1 MIGINI
7 KTFNVH
13 QKYSLLGDNL
23 KNKKPEDPDFSN
35 QFILAEFADP
45 NPSALILPFRA
56 FGYDLKTAIAD
67 LIDNSIKA
75 GAKNIWIGF
84 HWDGDASEI
93 SILDDGTGM
102 DKEDLVKAMRPGSF
116 DATEERDPD
125 DLGRFG
131 LGLKTASFSQC
142 RTLIV
147 ITKKQKNDTN
157 IRAWD
162 IDEIIKN
169 NKWRLVIPKIDTSNE
184 IFQSFKNLN
193 AGTLILWRKM
203 DRVTGEMSTD
213 SKNDLKIF
221 HDMID
226 VVEEHIS
233 MTFHRFMEGKGC
245 IHFFV
250 NNREIEPWD
259 PFLQNHPAT
268 QDVTIEDWPMN
279 KEIIRVEPF
288 ILPHHSKL
296 DKKTHEKAAGPKG
309 WNSQQGFYIYRNK
322 RLLVSGS
329 WLNLGLKKEEHYKL
343 ARILVDIP
351 NSLDSEWQIDVKK
364 AVARPPNSIKSE
376 IARIAAVARTRAA
389 DIYRHRGTEISR
401 SVSSPNIY
409 IWEKILKRD
418 RVYYRINRKHP
429 LFEEVRENNSK
440 CLAEFDALIRAVEE
454 TVPVPLIVMTNSEKP
469 DSAAIPFEDSS
480 VEEVETQIDT
490 VMKILI
496 KTGHSQEKVIAM
508 VFLMEEFRNFPD
520 IIKKVAEKNGLK
532 DHGADNERS

>member
-1 MIGINI
+1 MTTLIDKRSDTPN
-7 KTFNVH
+7 N
-13 QKYSLLGDNL
+13 SD
-23 KNKKPEDPDFSN
+23 
-35 QFILAEFADP
+35 QFTLAEFADP

-67 LIDNSIKA
+67 LLDNSIKA
-75 GAKNIWIGF
+75 GAKNIWVGF
-84 HWDGDASEI
+84 HWDGDASDI
-93 SILDDGTGM
+93 SILDDGSGM
-102 DKEDLVKAMRPGSF
+102 DSGELVKAMRPGSF
-116 DATEERDPD
+116 DAGEERDPD

-142 RTLIV
+142 RSLTV
-147 ITKKQKNDTN
+147 ITKKQKNLIN

-162 IDEIIKN
+162 IDQIIKS
-169 NKWRLVIPKIDTSNE
+169 NKWQLIIPKIDESNDM
-184 IFQSFKNLN
+184 FQTFKNLN
-193 AGTLILWRKM
+193 TGTLVVWRNM
-203 DRVTGEMSTD
+203 DRVTGGMITD

-226 VVEEHIS
+226 VVAEHIS
-233 MTFHRFMEGKGC
+233 MTFHRFMEGKGR

-250 NNREIEPWD
+250 NNNEIEPWD

-268 QDVTIEDWPMN
+268 QDITIEDWSIN
-279 KEIIRVEPF
+279 KEIVRVEPF

-296 DKKTHEKAAGPKG
+296 DKKTHDKAAGPKG

-343 ARILVDIP
+343 ARVLIDIP

-376 IARIAAVARTRAA
+376 IARIANVARTRAA

-401 SVSSPNIY
+401 SVSSRDIY
-409 IWEKILKRD
+409 LWEKILKRD
-418 RVYYRINRKHP
+418 KVYYRINRKHP
-429 LFEEVRENNSK
+429 LFEEVRKNNSK
-440 CLAEFDALIRAVEE
+440 CLAEFDALIKAVEE

-480 VEEVETQIDT
+480 DEEVETQIDT

-496 KTGHSQEKVIAM
+496 KTGHPPEKAINM
-508 VFLMEEFRNFPD
+508 VFLMEEFRNFPE
-520 IIKKVAEKNGLK
+520 IIKKVAEKYGLK
-532 DHGADNERS
+532 DYGADNERS